1 MFDPME
7 VDTFWLNATNV
18 ALGIVTLV
26 CLVVVGSVSFK
37 EILERVRGRARERVA
52 LDDHAFLH
60 GELGLTMADG
70 GELLTAPPAK
80 EANVNLDDEKNIQRS
95 IN

>member
-7 VDTFWLNATNV
+7 VDTFWLSATNV
-18 ALGIVTLV
+18 ALGIITLV

-37 EILERVRGRARERVA
+37 EILERVRGRATERVA
-52 LDDHAFLH
+52 LDDHSFLH

-70 GELLTAPPAK
+70 GEVQTVAPVKEVNVTA
-80 EANVNLDDEKNIQRS
+80 DDEKHIQRS